1 MSLIMGD
8 WTIFLDKR
16 KFTLN
21 LANINNHGH
30 FHCALV
36 ISGQTPLLG
45 EGYWND
51 IAKRIYF
58 NVHTEPQSIPTPIL
72 NYTFDGYLVE
82 MVPSEE
88 PGADKLWTL
97 VGTYHVSGI
106 GMNLQDALEL
116 AGWTDFPRRENFGWY
131 AHITEVI

>member
-1 MSLIMGD
+1 MSLIMGN
-8 WTIFLDKR
+8 WTLFVDKR

-21 LANINNHGH
+21 LTNIDNHGH
-30 FHCALV
+30 FNCGLV
-36 ISGQTPLLG
+36 PSGEVPLPG

-58 NVHTEPQSIPTPIL
+58 NVHTDAIVGTSVL

-106 GMNLQDALEL
+106 GMNLDSALES